1 MKKSVLVV
9 GMNPSKVSRCGTFK
23 RLENWMEQ
31 VGVTYYGF
39 MNVYNE
45 QGSFKKTDID
55 YVYVSQCINNHTTI
69 VALGNVASEVLTK
82 LDKDHLKM
90 PQPSGLNRLLNN
102 KEYEKQKLSELNE
115 YVSELL

>member
-1 MKKSVLVV
+1 
-9 GMNPSKVSRCGTFK
+9 MNPSKVFYCGTFK
-23 RLENWMEQ
+23 RLENWMER

-55 YVYVSQCINNHTTI
+55 YEYVSQCINNQTTI

-90 PQPSGLNRLLNN
+90 PHPSGLNRLLNN

>member
-9 GMNPSKVSRCGTFK
+9 GMNPSKVFYCGTFK
-23 RLENWMEQ
+23 RLENWMER

-55 YVYVSQCINNHTTI
+55 YEYVSQCINNHTTI

-90 PQPSGLNRLLNN
+90 PHPSGLNRLLNN